1 MTQSWRTSRR
11 SLLMAG
17 AIALPLA
24 GRPAIAAPTPRQPLV
39 ANRSKGTIRSDG
51 LVFKDLDGSGVLAPY
66 KDWRLSARSR
76 ALDLVARMTL
86 EEKAGLLMHASVNA
100 FVGADG
106 EVLDVPLDAG
116 RPGVLAAT
124 ISVPGFSADDRP
136 SPRHLVDDHV
146 RFMMLGGPARP
157 LALARWTNTL
167 QERAEGSRLG
177 IPLVFSAE
185 RRNLAKWRDGKVSKP
200 DISWWPSEIGLAA
213 VADVGVAHRFGTL
226 VGAEYRAMGLR
237 MTLGPQIDLATDPR
251 WTRTDATFG
260 DGVDLV
266 SAYGSALV
274 EGFQGKK
281 LGHHSVL
288 TVAKHWPGGGAL
300 KDGLDSHNSY
310 GRYQV
315 YPGGQLDLHKRPF
328 RAAIAAGVSAV
339 MPSYAIAEGID
350 DVAMA
355 FSRRIVETMLRKEE
369 GFDGIVLSDWLRAM
383 PWGVEALNL
392 SDRQK
397 LMLEAGVDQF
407 GGEHDW
413 TMVAGLVRSGGVSEA
428 RLEKSVLRVLEPM
441 FAIGIFENPYTSVD
455 DVAVDR
461 HGVFA
466 AARRGGLDARRRSV
480 TVIRNDGALPLRH
493 GLRLWGEGIDPQALT
508 RHGQPAPS
516 PQDADAIIVKVEAPY
531 AVHQGPGAFFKGRH
545 EGTLAYAG
553 ADNAPELAR
562 IRKLAD
568 TGKPVIVLAR
578 LDRAAIVREYDDLVA
593 AIVIDFGVADADMLG
608 VVFGLD
614 HPRGRLP
621 FDLPDAMEQVEHQK
635 SDMPGDLGTI
645 RYPRGS
651 GLTW

>member
-1 MTQSWRTSRR
+1 MRQSWRTSRR

-17 AIALPLA
+17 TIVLPFA
-24 GRPAIAAPTPRQPLV
+24 GRPAIAAPIPRQPLI
-39 ANRSKGTIRSDG
+39 ASRLKGTIRFG
-51 LVFKDLDGSGVLAPY
+51 ALMFKDLDGTGVLVPY
-66 KDWRLSARSR
+66 KDWRLSPRAR
-76 ALDLVARMTL
+76 AFDLVARMTL
-86 EEKAGLLMHASVNA
+86 EEKAGLLMHASVHA
-100 FVGADG
+100 FVGAGG
-106 EVLDVPLDAG
+106 EVLEAPLDAG
-116 RPGVLAAT
+116 RPSALAAT

-136 SPRHLVDDHV
+136 SPRRLVDNHV
-146 RFMMLGGPARP
+146 RFMMLGSPARP
-157 LALARWTNTL
+157 IALARWTNAL
-167 QERAEGSRLG
+167 QALAETSRLG

-185 RRNLAKWRDGKVSKP
+185 RRNLSKWRDGKVSEP
-200 DISWWPSEIGLAA
+200 EISWWPSEIGLAA
-213 VADVGVAHRFGTL
+213 VADVAVAHSFGTL

-237 MTLGPQIDLATDPR
+237 MTLGPQIDLVTDPR

-266 SAYGSALV
+266 SAYGAALV
-274 EGFQGKK
+274 EGFQGKA
-281 LGHHSVL
+281 LGAHSVL

-310 GRYQV
+310 GRYQI

-339 MPSYAIAEGID
+339 MPSYAIPEGID

-392 SDRQK
+392 RDRQK
-397 LMLEAGVDQF
+397 LMLEAGIDQF

-413 TMVAGLVRSGGVSEA
+413 TMVAELVRSGAVSGA
-428 RLEKSVLRVLEPM
+428 RLDQSVRRVLEPM

-455 DVAVDR
+455 DVAADR
-461 HGVFA
+461 QGVFD

-480 TVIRNDGALPLRH
+480 TVIRNDGVLPLRH
-493 GLRLWGEGIDPQALT
+493 GLRLWGQGIDPQALV
-508 RHGQPAPS
+508 RHGQPATS
-516 PQDADAIIVKVEAPY
+516 PQDADVIIVKVEAPF
-531 AVHQGPGAFFKGRH
+531 AVHRGAGTFFKGRH

-553 ADNAPELAR
+553 ADNANELAL

-568 TGKPVIVLAR
+568 TGKPVIVLAH

-593 AIVIDFGVADADMLG
+593 AIVIDFGVADVDLLG
-608 VVFGLD
+608 VVFGLN

-621 FDLPDAMEQVEHQK
+621 FDLPDTMEQVDHQK
-635 SDMPGDLGTI
+635 SDTPGDLGTI
-645 RYPRGS
+645 RYPRGT
-651 GLTW
+651 GLAW